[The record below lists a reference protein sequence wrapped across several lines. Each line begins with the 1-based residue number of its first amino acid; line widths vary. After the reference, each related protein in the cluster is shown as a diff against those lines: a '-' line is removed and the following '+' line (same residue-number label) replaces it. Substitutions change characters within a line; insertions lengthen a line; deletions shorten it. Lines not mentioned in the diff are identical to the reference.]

1 MTFSM
6 SLPVVLRST
15 ISQNTL
21 VVLYT
26 SLLGLEMTTDIASLK
41 CLGQCSRNIHV
52 LAILIIFL
60 RHVLSAMIF
69 LRCLQEI

>member
-6 SLPVVLRST
+6 SLLVVLKST
-15 ISQNTL
+15 ISQNAL
-21 VVLYT
+21 VVLYIF
-26 SLLGLEMTTDIASLK
+26 LLGLEITTDIASLK
-41 CLGQCSRNIHV
+41 YLGQCSRNIYV
-52 LAILIIFL
+52 LAILTIFL